1 MYIFENLFLHPDNKH
16 LLSAVHLNAN
26 IVAKMVI
33 ETVVSLYSSV
43 EETFSSFAFANKSVL
58 YYDDIKVKPT

>member
-43 EETFSSFAFANKSVL
+43 EETVSSFAL
-58 YYDDIKVKPT
+58 LIC